1 MQACPFG
8 VIDMIA
14 QVGTKQNDGSRR
26 VVANKCDL
34 CVGTGNGPA
43 CVRVCPTEALK
54 LVSED
59 YMKESV
65 YARRKAT
72 AETAKAIADAA
83 AEA

>member
-8 VIDMIA
+8 VIDVIS
-14 QVGTKQNDGSRR
+14 QIGTSQSDGSRR

-54 LVSED
+54 LVSEEA
-59 YMKESV
+59 MQESV
-65 YARRKAT
+65 QKKRVAT
-72 AETAKAIADAA
+72 AEAAKAIADAMA
-83 AEA
+83 D